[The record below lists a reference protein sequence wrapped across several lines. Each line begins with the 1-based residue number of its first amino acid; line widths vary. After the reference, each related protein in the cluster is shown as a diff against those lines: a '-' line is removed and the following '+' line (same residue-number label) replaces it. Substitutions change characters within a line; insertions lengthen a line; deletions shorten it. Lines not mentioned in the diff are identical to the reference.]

1 MRQIMSNTQ
10 KSDFLSRV
18 VARCW
23 IQRHL
28 CFHGSHSKSASYSL
42 QQRNKLESK
51 SRSLFVTFICT
62 RMHMHAHRQ
71 GDNELPTPAAA
82 SMPVRWFTVHQEM
95 GRCSCKFWAR
105 AGAWFVSW
113 TSRTKMFRSTFFLF
127 RRKLQKSQAVLA
139 ETSFTSEPT
148 SKVKDEH
155 CGISVMHI
163 MTEGS
168 EHYWRLGNARWRSLT
183 MCTANGPSWSSLY
196 VDFQAFI
203 TSPTLRCRYFRVI
216 RWSVCLS
223 ASHESQSHSWD
234 LS

>member
-1 MRQIMSNTQ
+1 MSCPLLQ
-10 KSDFLSRV
+10 LLQCQSDD
-18 VARCW
+18 
-23 IQRHL
+23 
-28 CFHGSHSKSASYSL
+28 L
-42 QQRNKLESK
+42 QCIKKWADVPANSEQEP
-51 SRSLFVTFICT
+51 
-62 RMHMHAHRQ
+62 AHDLLAGPHEQ
-71 GDNELPTPAAA
+71 
-82 SMPVRWFTVHQEM
+82 
-95 GRCSCKFWAR
+95 RCS
-105 AGAWFVSW
+105 GAL
-113 TSRTKMFRSTFFLF
+113 FLF

-203 TSPTLRCRYFRVI
+203 TSPTLRWRYFRVI